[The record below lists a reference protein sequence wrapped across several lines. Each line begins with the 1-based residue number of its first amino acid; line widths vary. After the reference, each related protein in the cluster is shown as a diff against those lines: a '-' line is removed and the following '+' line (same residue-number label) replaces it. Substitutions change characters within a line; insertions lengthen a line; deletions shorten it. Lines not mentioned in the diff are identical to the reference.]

1 MKYKYPTRGNNFS
14 RFLSKLL
21 LKLMGWK
28 ITGKLPDI
36 PKFVITAA
44 PHTSNMDF
52 LITLLGSFCIGV
64 RMSLMVKAS
73 LMRIPV
79 LKYLIKWL
87 GGIPV
92 ERDNASGVVGQSVEA
107 FRNSAKL
114 ILAITPEGTRSNVAT
129 WKSGFYHIAV
139 SANVPIVP
147 VYIDYGNKVLGVAP
161 EFKITGQKETDIAK
175 MKKFYSQF
183 KGRNA

>member
-1 MKYKYPTRGNNFS
+1 
-14 RFLSKLL
+14 
-21 LKLMGWK
+21 MGWK